1 MADRA
6 DYPAESTAMSTVAAV
21 PPAFDALIQALREP
35 SCYPH
40 PVETVRVVE
49 THISCVLL
57 AGEFAYKLKKP
68 VDLGF
73 LDFSTLERRRH
84 FCEEELRLNRR
95 TAPQLYLDAV
105 SYTHLTLPTN
115 REV

>member
-73 LDFSTLERRRH
+73 LEMFFCSIEMEGDNPSIESTSGFRICSRNWR
-84 FCEEELRLNRR
+84 
-95 TAPQLYLDAV
+95 A
-105 SYTHLTLPTN
+105 
-115 REV
+115 